1 MLELLDKTISSPCH
15 RLDFNCAAQ
24 AFNQYLSGE
33 FAWIV
38 VKTDFTIWW
47 LSPSAESLL
56 HVTAADA
63 GETSLIHLL
72 AIEPEKL
79 SSIGPTAPLVVHNR
93 SGQTL
98 VLVATPLQDVH
109 GGPFVGHLIQVSKA
123 PPETL
128 RSSVLMQTSRSKTM
142 RHILDMAK
150 RVAQHDVNVLI
161 TGETGTG
168 KSELA
173 KLMHA
178 FSPRANG
185 PFRVLNCAGFSD
197 ELFNT
202 ELFGYEKGSYTGAFE
217 TKVGLLE
224 LGNHGTVFLDDVNSL
239 PPLSQAKLLEFLDT
253 KTIRRIGG
261 RQAIPLDVRILSAT
275 NESLKQKVAEGKFRE
290 DLFFR
295 LNGFSFHLP
304 PLRERAEE
312 IEHIVSHISSTRFF
326 YPKTFAADAI
336 EMLKTQPWDGNV
348 RELIHTVDMAYIE
361 SGNSPVIELQHVQA
375 TLAEQA
381 QDEIMPTKQHAAPPS
396 SCRVEPTVSKEQ
408 IMASLEETRY
418 RRGKA
423 AERLGISRSTLW
435 RLMREWN
442 IA

>member
-1 MLELLDKTISSPCH
+1 MLDTINNPLLAKCN
-15 RLDFNCAAQ
+15 RLDFGCAAR

-47 LSPSAESLL
+47 ISPSAETLL
-56 HVTAADA
+56 HIVAADV
-63 GETSLIHLL
+63 GETNLIELL
-72 AIEPEKL
+72 EIEPEKL

-93 SGQTL
+93 NGQTL
-98 VLVATPLQDVH
+98 VLVATPLQDVN

-128 RSSVLMQTSRSKTM
+128 RSSVLMLTSRSSMMK
-142 RHILDMAK
+142 HVLDMAK
-150 RVAQHDVNVLI
+150 RVAQHDVSVLI

-173 KLMHA
+173 KLVHA

-261 RQAIPLDVRILSAT
+261 RQSIPLDVRILSAT
-275 NESLKQKVAEGKFRE
+275 NEPLKQKVAKGTFRE

-295 LNGFSFHLP
+295 LNGFGFHLP
-304 PLRERAEE
+304 PLRERREE

-326 YPKTFAADAI
+326 YPKTFDADAI
-336 EMLKTQPWDGNV
+336 EMLKAQIWEGNV

-361 SGNSPVIELQHVQA
+361 SGNSPVIEIKHLQAV
-375 TLAEQA
+375 LADQA
-381 QDEIMPTKQHAAPPS
+381 QDSPTPKVDASAKRTGS
-396 SCRVEPTVSKEQ
+396 ATTKEQ
-408 IMASLEETRY
+408 VLACLEETRY

-423 AERLGISRSTLW
+423 AERLGISRATLW
-435 RLMREWN
+435 RLMREWD

>member
-1 MLELLDKTISSPCH
+1 MLDILDKSLSPHCN
-15 RLDFNCAAQ
+15 RLDFSCAAR
-24 AFNQYLSGE
+24 AFNQFLSGE

-38 VKTDFTIWW
+38 VKADFTIWW
-47 LSPSAESLL
+47 LSPSAETLL
-56 HVTAADA
+56 HVTAADV

-72 AIEPEKL
+72 GIAPEKL
-79 SSIGPTAPLVVHNR
+79 SSIGPTAPLVVHGR
-93 SGQTL
+93 GGQAL
-98 VLVATPLQDVH
+98 VLLATPLQDVH
-109 GGPFVGHLIQVSKA
+109 GGPFVGHLIQISKA

-128 RSSVLMQTSRSKTM
+128 RSSVLMLTSRSSAMK
-142 RHILDMAK
+142 HILEMAK
-150 RVAQHDVNVLI
+150 RVAQHDVSVLI

-336 EMLKTQPWDGNV
+336 ETLKTQPWDGNV

-361 SGNSPVIELQHVQA
+361 SGNSPVIELQHLQA
-375 TLAEQA
+375 ALAEQTV
-381 QDEIMPTKQHAAPPS
+381 DMSMPTKQPALSPS
-396 SCRVEPTVSKEQ
+396 RRAEATVTKEQ
-408 IMASLEETRY
+408 VLACLEETRY

-435 RLMREWN
+435 RLMREWD

>member
-1 MLELLDKTISSPCH
+1 
-15 RLDFNCAAQ
+15 
-24 AFNQYLSGE
+24 
-33 FAWIV
+33 V
-38 VKTDFTIWW
+38 
-47 LSPSAESLL
+47 
-56 HVTAADA
+56 
-63 GETSLIHLL
+63 
-72 AIEPEKL
+72 
-79 SSIGPTAPLVVHNR
+79 
-93 SGQTL
+93 
-98 VLVATPLQDVH
+98 
-109 GGPFVGHLIQVSKA
+109 
-123 PPETL
+123 
-128 RSSVLMQTSRSKTM
+128 
-142 RHILDMAK
+142 LDMAK
-150 RVAQHDVNVLI
+150 RVAQHDVSVLI

-173 KLMHA
+173 KLVHA

-261 RQAIPLDVRILSAT
+261 RQSIPLDVRILSAT
-275 NESLKQKVAEGKFRE
+275 NEPLKQKVAKGTFRE

-304 PLRERAEE
+304 PLRERKEE

-326 YPKTFAADAI
+326 YPKTFDADAI
-336 EMLKTQPWDGNV
+336 EMLKAQTWEGNV

-361 SGNSPVIELQHVQA
+361 SGNSPVIEIKHLQAV
-375 TLAEQA
+375 LADQA
-381 QDEIMPTKQHAAPPS
+381 QDSPAPKVDAS
-396 SCRVEPTVSKEQ
+396 AKRTGSATTKEQ
-408 IMASLEETRY
+408 VLACLEETRY

-423 AERLGISRSTLW
+423 AERLGISRATLW
-435 RLMREWN
+435 RLMREWD